1 MSDPSIVVYDGDCG
15 ICEASAQWIINHVP
29 IVHVVSHRE
38 YGLAHLHSVWLITNN
53 GRREGA
59 RAVAEILRMSDVSV
73 MRVMG
78 TALGL
83 PLIRTAAA
91 GVYWVIA
98 RNRRHISRL
107 FGLKACGLPQ
117 NSAR

>member
-1 MSDPSIVVYDGDCG
+1 MTNQSIVVYDGDCG
-15 ICEASAQWIINHVP
+15 ICEASAQWILKHVS
-29 IVHVVSHRE
+29 VVRVVSHRE
-38 YGLAHLHSVWLITNN
+38 YGLAHLHSVWLITND

-59 RAVAEILRMSDVSV
+59 RAVAEILRMSDVPV
-73 MRVMG
+73 MRTLGAVIDLPVM
-78 TALGL
+78 
-83 PLIRTAAA
+83 RTLAA

-117 NSAR
+117 NPAR